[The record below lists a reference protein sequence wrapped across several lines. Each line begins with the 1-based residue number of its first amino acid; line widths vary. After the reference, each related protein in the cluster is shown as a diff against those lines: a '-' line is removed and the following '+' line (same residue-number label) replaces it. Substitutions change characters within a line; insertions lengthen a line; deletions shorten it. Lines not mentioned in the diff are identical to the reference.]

1 MSKRTDTASS
11 VLEGE
16 SLDGQR
22 MVITGCAG
30 GIGLAAARA
39 LAAKGAHII
48 ALARNADA
56 ASQAAAAIGHGASG
70 VPCDLAD
77 LASVG
82 RAARAIANNGHGP
95 IDVVIA
101 NAGIGNL
108 HERQVRH
115 GVEMQFLVNHLA
127 HFLLV
132 DRLSPALRDGTGRIV
147 VTSSSASV
155 GQAPREGIEFEN
167 LDGAHGYRASAFY
180 GQSKLANALFA
191 RSLAGKLAARGIVAN
206 SLHPGAVAHTGFNK
220 SLKFPLSM
228 ILRLATPFM
237 KTPEQGAATI
247 ALLAGSSRVKGQT
260 GLYWVDGMPAEG
272 SRFLKDDALA
282 QRLWATSR
290 TILER
295 EGFATTL

>member
-16 SLDGQR
+16 SLGGQR
-22 MVITGCAG
+22 MVISGGAG

-48 ALARNADA
+48 TLARNADA
-56 ASQAAAAIGHGASG
+56 ASQAAAAIGHGATG

-77 LASVG
+77 LASVD
-82 RAARAIANNGHGP
+82 RAARAIAGGHGP

-108 HERQVRH
+108 RERQVRH

-155 GQAPREGIEFEN
+155 SQAPREGIEFEN
-167 LDGAHGYRASAFY
+167 LDGARGYRASTFY

-260 GLYWVDGMPAEG
+260 GLYWVDGMQAEG
-272 SRFLKDDALA
+272 SRFLKDGALA
-282 QRLWATSR
+282 QRLWASSR